1 MPIRLTTPKAFDR
14 LIKYLEKE
22 QHLEWPELQTTE
34 TYRDWFI
41 RETKKAMKK
50 DTVFLNV
57 DWEYDADR
65 QRVTCSVSRML
76 LSEITTDEDYIKDDE
91 NGNN

>member
-1 MPIRLTTPKAFDR
+1 MLIRLTTPEAFDR
-14 LIKYLEKE
+14 LIEYLEKKWN
-22 QHLEWPELQTTE
+22 LEWPELHTTE

-41 RETKKAMKK
+41 RNTKKAMKK

-57 DWEYDADR
+57 DWGYDADKGHLVC
-65 QRVTCSVSRML
+65 RVGRIL

>member
-1 MPIRLTTPKAFDR
+1 MLIRLTTPGAFNQ
-14 LIKYLEKE
+14 LIEHLEKE
-22 QHLEWPELQTTE
+22 RHLEWPELHTTE

-65 QRVTCSVSRML
+65 GCLVCSVGRIL
-76 LSEITTDEDYIKDDE
+76 LSEITTDEDYIKDNE
-91 NGNN
+91 NENS

>member
-1 MPIRLTTPKAFDR
+1 MLIRLTTSKAFDQ
-14 LIKYLEKE
+14 LIEYLEKE
-22 QHLEWPELQTTE
+22 CHLEWPELHTTE

-76 LSEITTDEDYIKDDE
+76 LSEITTDEDYIKNN

>member
-1 MPIRLTTPKAFDR
+1 MLIRLTTPGAFDR
-14 LIKYLEKE
+14 LIEHLEKE
-22 QHLEWPELQTTE
+22 CHLEWPELQTTE

-50 DTVFLNV
+50 DSVFLNV

-65 QRVTCSVSRML
+65 GCVTCSVGRML
-76 LSEITTDEDYIKDDE
+76 LSEITTDEDYIKDNE